1 MKKVLSLAVIGI
13 FSLVLTGCGNTT
25 LSCTQDGDTYK
36 YELKDGKIVKAWE
49 NGKAVSKS
57 ELDDTNVFFKDK
69 TNKETEQAIRDL
81 VKMSGGSC
89 K

>member
-1 MKKVLSLAVIGI
+1 MKKVFSLALIGL

-25 LSCTQDGDTYK
+25 FSCTQDEDTYK
-36 YELKDGKIVKAWE
+36 YELKDGKILKAWE
-49 NGKAVSKS
+49 NGKEVPKS
-57 ELDDTNVFFKDK
+57 ELEATNDLFKNSTD
-69 TNKETEQAIRDL
+69 KETKEAITAL